1 MAVASVLISHQ
12 IMSIKS
18 RSRFTLRTL
27 FAALTL
33 GITVVVALSG
43 WSVEFSP
50 EIPSAT
56 DDILRHVKQLASEE
70 FTGRGVDTPGIR
82 LARDYIATEFAKYG
96 LKPGVDN
103 GSYLQGFDV
112 VVGVTVKDPTSL
124 VLGKESELR
133 LNEDWIPLGLSTSDK
148 AEGGVVFAGY
158 GITVKDYGYD
168 DYAGIDANGKI
179 VVVLRYEPPPKDGNS
194 PFRKLPDASI
204 HATLRAKANNARAH
218 GAVGMILVDLSQS
231 ADKKAELLSTRN
243 SLWRGGNT
251 VVAAQVTRQAIEP
264 WLDSQGVSLSA
275 LKEKIDRAETPASMP
290 VPNATVKLQVSL
302 QEDRQRTDNVVA
314 ILDGAD
320 SSLTGENI
328 VIGAHYDHLGLGH
341 FGARE
346 RQSEGQIHP
355 GADDNASGTAVMLDL
370 ARRIS
375 QLPAKPARTVVFVA
389 FSGEELGLYGSRA
402 FVERAPS
409 IIKSTKAMINLD
421 MVGRLRENRVTVFG
435 ARSSPAFSKIVLDG
449 ARQLGL
455 EVQESDGVG
464 RSDHMSFYNRKI
476 PVLHFFTGT
485 HADYHRPSDTWDKI
499 NVEGAAKVSDLV
511 LISALEFANAK
522 EPPIFASLPSRP
534 PGDQGDSEVKLGTYL
549 GSIPDYG
556 ANTGG
561 VRLAGVTE
569 GSPAARA
576 GLREGDIIIQM
587 ADIKIHNIEDLTAA
601 LQGRKPGDEVEI
613 TVLRSGKPVALK
625 ATLRARG

>member
-1 MAVASVLISHQ
+1 
-12 IMSIKS
+12 MSIKP

-27 FAALTL
+27 VAGLTL
-33 GITVVVALSG
+33 GISVVVALSG

-50 EIPSAT
+50 PVPSAT
-56 DDILRHVKQLASEE
+56 DEILRHVKQLASEE
-70 FTGRGVDTPGIR
+70 FTGRGVDSPGIR
-82 LARDYIATEFAKYG
+82 LARDYIAAEFAKYG
-96 LKPGVDN
+96 LKPAGDN

-112 VVGVTVKDPTSL
+112 VVGVTVKDPSTL
-124 VLGKESELR
+124 AFGNEADLR
-133 LNEDWIPLGLSTSDK
+133 LNEDWIPLGLSTSDR

-168 DYAGIDANGKI
+168 DYAGIDAKGKI
-179 VVVLRYEPPPKDGNS
+179 VVVLRYEPPPKDTNS

-218 GAVGMILVDLSQS
+218 GAVGMILVDLSQN

-275 LKEKIDRAETPASMP
+275 LKVKIDRAEKPASMP
-290 VPNATVKLQVSL
+290 VPNATVKLQISL
-302 QEDRQRTDNVVA
+302 QEDRQRTENVVA
-314 ILDGAD
+314 ILNGAD
-320 SSLTGENI
+320 PSLTGENI
-328 VIGAHYDHLGLGH
+328 VIGAHYDHLGLGY

-346 RQSEGQIHP
+346 RQSEGRIHP
-355 GADDNASGTAVMLDL
+355 GADDNASGTAVLLDL
-370 ARRIS
+370 ARRVS

-389 FSGEELGLYGSRA
+389 FSGEELGLYGSRS
-402 FVERAPS
+402 FVGRAPF
-409 IIKSTKAMINLD
+409 IKSTKAMINLD

-435 ARSSPAFSKIVLDG
+435 TRSSPGFSKMVLDG

-485 HADYHRPSDTWDKI
+485 HGDYHRPSDTWDKI
-499 NVEGAAKVSDLV
+499 NIEGTAKVSDLV
-511 LISALEFANAK
+511 LISALEIADAK
-522 EPPIFASLPSRP
+522 EPPNFASLPSRP
-534 PGDQGDSEVKLGTYL
+534 PGDQAEGEMKLGTYL

-561 VRLAGVTE
+561 VQLAGVTE

-576 GLREGDIIIQM
+576 GLREGDIIVQLAEMKIQ
-587 ADIKIHNIEDLTAA
+587 NIEDLTAA
-601 LQGRKPGDEVEI
+601 LQARKPGDEVEI
-613 TVLRSGKPVALK
+613 TVLRTGKPVTLK

>member
-1 MAVASVLISHQ
+1 
-12 IMSIKS
+12 MSIKP

-27 FAALTL
+27 VAGLTL
-33 GITVVVALSG
+33 GISVVVALSG

-50 EIPSAT
+50 PVPSAT
-56 DDILRHVKQLASEE
+56 DEILRHVKQLASEE
-70 FTGRGVDTPGIR
+70 FTGRGVDSPGIR
-82 LARDYIATEFAKYG
+82 LARDYIAAEFAKYG
-96 LKPGVDN
+96 LKPAGDN

-112 VVGVTVKDPTSL
+112 VVGVTVKDPSTL
-124 VLGKESELR
+124 AFGNEADLR
-133 LNEDWIPLGLSTSDK
+133 LNEDWIPLGLSTSDR

-168 DYAGIDANGKI
+168 DYAGIDAKGKI
-179 VVVLRYEPPPKDGNS
+179 VVVLRYEPPPKDANS

-218 GAVGMILVDLSQS
+218 GAIGMILVDLSQN

-264 WLDSQGVSLSA
+264 WLDSKGVSLSA
-275 LKEKIDRAETPASMP
+275 LKQKIDRAEKPASMP
-290 VPNATVKLQVSL
+290 VPNATVKLQISL
-302 QEDRQRTDNVVA
+302 QEDRQRTENVIA
-314 ILDGAD
+314 ILNGAD
-320 SSLTGENI
+320 PSLTGENI
-328 VIGAHYDHLGLGH
+328 VIGAHYDHLGLGY

-346 RQSEGQIHP
+346 RQSEGRIHP
-355 GADDNASGTAVMLDL
+355 GADDNASGTAVLLDL
-370 ARRIS
+370 ARRVS

-389 FSGEELGLYGSRA
+389 FSGEELGLYGSRS
-402 FVERAPS
+402 FVGRAPF
-409 IIKSTKAMINLD
+409 IKSTKAMINLD

-435 ARSSPAFSKIVLDG
+435 TRSSPGFSKMVLDG

-485 HADYHRPSDTWDKI
+485 HGDYHRPSDTWDKI
-499 NVEGAAKVSDLV
+499 NIEGTAKVSDLV
-511 LISALEFANAK
+511 LISALEIADAK
-522 EPPIFASLPSRP
+522 EPPNFASLPSRP
-534 PGDQGDSEVKLGTYL
+534 PGDQAEGEMKLGTYL

-561 VRLAGVTE
+561 VQLAGVTE

-576 GLREGDIIIQM
+576 GLREGDIIVQLAEMKIQ
-587 ADIKIHNIEDLTAA
+587 NIEDLTAA
-601 LQGRKPGDEVEI
+601 LQARKPGDEVEI
-613 TVLRSGKPVALK
+613 TVLRTGKPVTLK

>member
-1 MAVASVLISHQ
+1 
-12 IMSIKS
+12 MSIKP

-27 FAALTL
+27 LAALTL
-33 GITVVVALSG
+33 GITVVVVLSG
-43 WSVEFSP
+43 WTLEFSP
-50 EIPSAT
+50 QIPSAT

-70 FTGRGVDTPGIR
+70 FTGRGVDSPGIR
-82 LARDYIATEFAKYG
+82 LARDYIAAEFAKYG
-96 LKPGVDN
+96 LKPGGDN

-112 VVGVTVKDPTSL
+112 VVGVTVKDPTTL
-124 VLGKESELR
+124 AFGNESDLR

-168 DYAGIDANGKI
+168 DYAGIDAKGKI
-179 VVVLRYEPPPKDGNS
+179 VVVLRYEPPPKDANS

-204 HATLRAKANNARAH
+204 HATLRTKANNARAH
-218 GAVGMILVDLSQS
+218 GAIGMILVDLSQN

-275 LKEKIDRAETPASMP
+275 LKEKIDRAEKPASML

-302 QEDRQRTDNVVA
+302 QEDRQRTENVVA
-314 ILDGAD
+314 ILNGAD
-320 SSLTGENI
+320 PSLTGENI
-328 VIGAHYDHLGLGH
+328 VIGAHYDHLGLGY

-346 RQSEGQIHP
+346 RQSEGRIHP
-355 GADDNASGTAVMLDL
+355 GADDNASGTAVLLDL
-370 ARRIS
+370 ARRMS

-389 FSGEELGLYGSRA
+389 FSGEELGLYGSRS
-402 FVERAPS
+402 FVQRAPF
-409 IIKSTKAMINLD
+409 IKSTKAMINLD

-435 ARSSPAFSKIVLDG
+435 TRSSPGFSKMVLDG
-449 ARQLGL
+449 ARPLGL

-499 NVEGAAKVSDLV
+499 NIDGAAKVSDLV
-511 LISALEFANAK
+511 LISALEIADAK
-522 EPPIFASLPSRP
+522 EPPNFASLPARP
-534 PGDQGDSEVKLGTYL
+534 PGDQEEGEVKLGTYL

-556 ANTGG
+556 ANAGG

-576 GLREGDIIIQM
+576 GLREGDIIVQLAEMKIQ
-587 ADIKIHNIEDLTAA
+587 NIEDLTAA

-613 TVLRSGKPVALK
+613 TVLRTGKPVTLK

>member
-1 MAVASVLISHQ
+1 
-12 IMSIKS
+12 MSIKP

-27 FAALTL
+27 LAALTL
-33 GITVVVALSG
+33 GITVVVVLSG
-43 WSVEFSP
+43 WTLEFSP
-50 EIPSAT
+50 QIPSAT

-70 FTGRGVDTPGIR
+70 FTGRGVDSPGIR
-82 LARDYIATEFAKYG
+82 LARDYIAAEFAKYG
-96 LKPGVDN
+96 LKPGGDN

-112 VVGVTVKDPTSL
+112 VVGVTVKDPTTL
-124 VLGKESELR
+124 AFGNESDLR

-148 AEGGVVFAGY
+148 TEGGVVFAGY

-168 DYAGIDANGKI
+168 DYAGIDAKGKI
-179 VVVLRYEPPPKDGNS
+179 VVVLRYEPPPKDANS

-218 GAVGMILVDLSQS
+218 GAVGMILVDLSQN

-275 LKEKIDRAETPASMP
+275 LKEKIDRAEKPASML

-302 QEDRQRTDNVVA
+302 QEDRQRTENVVA
-314 ILDGAD
+314 ILNGAD
-320 SSLTGENI
+320 PSLTGENI
-328 VIGAHYDHLGLGH
+328 VIGAHYDHLGLGY

-346 RQSEGQIHP
+346 RQSEGRIHP
-355 GADDNASGTAVMLDL
+355 GADDNASGTAVLLDL
-370 ARRIS
+370 ARRMS

-389 FSGEELGLYGSRA
+389 FSGEELGLYGSRS
-402 FVERAPS
+402 FVQRAPF
-409 IIKSTKAMINLD
+409 IKSTKAMINLD

-435 ARSSPAFSKIVLDG
+435 TRSSPGFSKMVLDG
-449 ARQLGL
+449 ARPLGL

-499 NVEGAAKVSDLV
+499 NIDGAAKVSDLV
-511 LISALEFANAK
+511 LISALEIADAK
-522 EPPIFASLPSRP
+522 EPPNFASLPARP
-534 PGDQGDSEVKLGTYL
+534 PGDQEEGEVKLGTYL

-556 ANTGG
+556 ANAGG

-576 GLREGDIIIQM
+576 GLREGDIIVQLAEMKIQ
-587 ADIKIHNIEDLTAA
+587 NIEDLTAA
-601 LQGRKPGDEVEI
+601 LQGQKPGDEVEI
-613 TVLRSGKPVALK
+613 TVLRTGKPVTLK